1 MALLGV
7 LNSAAGNKLQYGIDY
22 RSWLQR
28 GEVLTSVTFVVD
40 TPPATITNVSYSPD
54 ETECRFFVNG
64 GTAGVNYNILA
75 TATTNFGEQRT
86 DTIAVNVAA
95 AGS

>member
-7 LNSAAGNKLQYGIDY
+7 LNSAAGNVLQYSIDY
-22 RSWLQR
+22 SGWLQK
-28 GEVLTSVTFVVD
+28 GEVLTGVTFVVD
-40 TPPATITNVSYSPD
+40 TPPATVTGTSYSPD
-54 ETECRFFVNG
+54 EREVRFFVNG
-64 GTAGVNYNILA
+64 GTGGVSYNILA